1 MISWRSIEFR
11 LAAWYSLLLLAG
23 LASLGAVLWFG
34 VNYSMV
40 AAVDELLA
48 TKVNNLV
55 DIVNAEFR
63 ALSPEAGDEPSEG
76 EFRGVIDRI
85 DPGRQW
91 VSLGGTKIHFTPQTL
106 FESDLRRFGRNDLRE
121 GQYIE
126 AEIERS
132 DGEWFASEVSLEPGF
147 DQELLEEIYE
157 YSLAV
162 PNGRLIRI
170 RTEAGQQ
177 VLPIGRDASSHAA
190 VPWQADA
197 PDETSVTTVEVNDDV
212 FRVLVQPVVLAGNR
226 FHVQV
231 ASSLAPLVAT
241 RERLVSW
248 LLWLIPAGVSLS
260 FAGGYAIS
268 RAALRPVERVA
279 RVASRVDVGGLSERL
294 TVTPTGDVV
303 QTLEETFNQMLSR
316 LEAAVTRL
324 QQFTADASHEL
335 RSPVSVIRTTA
346 ELALRQD
353 RSSKD
358 LQSDMNEIHD
368 EAQRLTQLIE
378 DLLTLARAD
387 DGAEAPPPSRVDL
400 GALVGEVCRQYRRLN
415 NGRTLHVQAETP
427 DAVVEGYEPSLR
439 RLLVTLLDNA
449 VQHTPAEASI
459 SVTLQSFDAHLMLSV
474 SDTGEGIPAD
484 ELGRV
489 FDRFYRLDHA
499 RSRSEGGSG
508 LGLSIAKW
516 ITESHG
522 GIITASSEVGK
533 GTTFQ
538 VRLPRRQ
545 TIHSRAG
552 SS

>member
-40 AAVDELLA
+40 AAVDDLLA
-48 TKVNNLV
+48 ARVTNLA
-55 DIVNAEFR
+55 DLVNAEFH

-85 DPGRQW
+85 DPSRQW
-91 VSLGGTKIHFTPQTL
+91 VSLEGTKIHFSPETL
-106 FESDLRRFGRNDLRE
+106 FESDLRPFGRSDLRE
-121 GQYIE
+121 GQYLE
-126 AEIERS
+126 VEIERN

-162 PNGRLIRI
+162 PDGRLIRI
-170 RTEAGQQ
+170 RTAAGEQ
-177 VLPIGRDASSHAA
+177 VLPLDLGASSHAA
-190 VPWQADA
+190 VPWQAGA
-197 PDETSVTTVEVNDDV
+197 PDETNVSTVEVNDDV
-212 FRVLVQPVVLAGNR
+212 FRVVVRPVVLAGNR
-226 FHVQV
+226 FQVQV

-241 RERLVSW
+241 RERLISW

-294 TVTPTGDVV
+294 TVAPTGDVV
-303 QTLEETFNQMLSR
+303 QTLAETFNQMLGR

-346 ELALRQD
+346 ELALRHG
-353 RSSKD
+353 RSSED
-358 LQSDMNEIHD
+358 LRSDMKEIHD
-368 EAQRLTQLIE
+368 EAQRLTHLIE

-387 DGAEAPPPSRVDL
+387 GGTEAPPPSRVDL
-400 GALVGEVCRQYRRLN
+400 GSLVGEVCRQYQRLN
-415 NGRTLHVQAETP
+415 NGRTL
-427 DAVVEGYEPSLR
+427 DAILF
-439 RLLVTLLDNA
+439 
-449 VQHTPAEASI
+449 I
-459 SVTLQSFDAHLMLSV
+459 
-474 SDTGEGIPAD
+474 
-484 ELGRV
+484 
-489 FDRFYRLDHA
+489 
-499 RSRSEGGSG
+499 
-508 LGLSIAKW
+508 
-516 ITESHG
+516 
-522 GIITASSEVGK
+522 
-533 GTTFQ
+533 
-538 VRLPRRQ
+538 
-545 TIHSRAG
+545 
-552 SS
+552 

>member
-1 MISWRSIEFR
+1 M
-11 LAAWYSLLLLAG
+11 
-23 LASLGAVLWFG
+23 
-34 VNYSMV
+34 
-40 AAVDELLA
+40 
-48 TKVNNLV
+48 
-55 DIVNAEFR
+55 
-63 ALSPEAGDEPSEG
+63 
-76 EFRGVIDRI
+76 FRGVVDDV
-85 DPGRQW
+85 DPGGQW
-91 VSLGGTKIHFTPQTL
+91 VSLEGTKIHFTPETL
-106 FESDLRRFGRNDLRE
+106 FESDLRPFGRSDLRE
-121 GQYIE
+121 GQYLE
-126 AEIERS
+126 VEIERS

-177 VLPIGRDASSHAA
+177 VLPLDPGASSHSA
-190 VPWQADA
+190 VPWQTGA

-226 FHVQV
+226 FQVQL

-248 LLWLIPAGVSLS
+248 LLWLIPTGVALS
-260 FAGGYAIS
+260 FVGGYAIS

-303 QTLEETFNQMLSR
+303 QTLEETFNQMLGR

-346 ELALRQD
+346 ELALRHD
-353 RSSKD
+353 RSSED
-358 LQSDMNEIHD
+358 LRSDMNEIHD
-368 EAQRLTQLIE
+368 EAQRLTHLIE
-378 DLLTLARAD
+378 DLLTLART
-387 DGAEAPPPSRVDL
+387 DGGTEAPPPSRVDL
-400 GALVGEVCRQYRRLN
+400 GSLVGEVCRQYRRLN
-415 NGRTLHVQAETP
+415 NRRTLDVQVETP

-439 RLLVTLLDNA
+439 RLLVILLDNA

-459 SVTLQSFDAHLMLSV
+459 SVTLQSFHDHLMLSV

-484 ELGRV
+484 ELSRA
-489 FDRFYRLDHA
+489 FDRFYRLDRA
-499 RSRSEGGSG
+499 RSRSDGGSG

-516 ITESHG
+516 IAESHG
-522 GIITASSEVGK
+522 GVITASSEVGK
-533 GTTFQ
+533 GTTFRVQ
-538 VRLPRRQ
+538 LPRRQ
-545 TIHSRAG
+545 TIHSRTG